1 MIYTTW
7 ITYKYPKLK
16 IKVHMLAC
24 NVSVHASKIFIPIFW
39 FTSLIITD
47 ITFNIDI
54 LCCVVSVRI
63 VKFKKMDFQ
72 H

>member
-16 IKVHMLAC
+16 IKFRMMAC
-24 NVSVHASKIFIPIFW
+24 NVSVHASKLFIPICW

-63 VKFKKMDFQ
+63 GKLKK
-72 H
+72 